1 MKDSLYFNQVS
12 DKDVENFHLKIS
24 SNIRRLRE
32 ERDITQ
38 HNLALSMGI
47 ESTAFYSNC
56 ENLRYGKHF
65 NIEHIFKIS
74 QILEVEIEE
83 FFR

>member
-1 MKDSLYFNQVS
+1 MKDDLYFNQVS
-12 DKDVENFHLKIS
+12 DEDVEQFHQKVS

-32 ERDITQ
+32 ERGITQ

-65 NIEHIFKIS
+65 NIEHRRSF
-74 QILEVEIEE
+74 
-83 FFR
+83 